1 MNTPAPDG
9 ARQKEGRRFLAVATD
24 SCLVPAWRC
33 LSAILKPCVAE
44 IGAFQPALFFEN
56 RST

>member
-1 MNTPAPDG
+1 MNSLAPEG
-9 ARQKEGRRFLAVATD
+9 ARQMEGRRSLAIATD
-24 SCLVPAWRC
+24 SCLVPACRC

>member
-1 MNTPAPDG
+1 MNSLAPDG
-9 ARQKEGRRFLAVATD
+9 ARQKEGRRSLAVTTD
-24 SCLVPAWRC
+24 SCLVPACRR

-44 IGAFQPALFFEN
+44 IGEFQPALFFEN